1 MEALTGAYH
10 FPLNLFLAYHEK
22 FSNVFRWQILVC
34 LMLAWILVYFC
45 IWKGVKSV
53 GKVVYVTATFPY
65 LVLFILM
72 IRGATLEGSLE
83 GVVYFLNPD
92 FTKLVQP
99 QVRVLFIDLL
109 CCFVPKKSQKKS
121 KYCTPFE
128 GVIYSR
134 LTDSGIS
141 FIT

>member
-1 MEALTGAYH
+1 
-10 FPLNLFLAYHEK
+10 
-22 FSNVFRWQILVC
+22 
-34 LMLAWILVYFC
+34 MLAWILVYFC

-109 CCFVPKKSQKKS
+109 CCFVPKKSQK
-121 KYCTPFE
+121 PFV

-134 LTDSGIS
+134 FTDSGIS